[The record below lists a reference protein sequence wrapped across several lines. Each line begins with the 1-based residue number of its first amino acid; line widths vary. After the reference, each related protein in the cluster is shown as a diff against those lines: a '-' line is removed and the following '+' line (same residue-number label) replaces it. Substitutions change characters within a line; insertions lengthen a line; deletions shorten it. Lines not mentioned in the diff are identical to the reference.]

1 MKQKIFIDF
10 GIGNNF
16 NKSIKAKSLQ
26 DYYTIAIDKRRYN
39 EYNEYKTFVDQY
51 IIGDWRE
58 EYDIPLADE
67 WICTSCFEHIS
78 PNEVES
84 SIQGIIK
91 KVKPRSQGRFFV
103 DLTDHEGGFKHYDG
117 WKHPW
122 SYLNT
127 IKHDEWYKIFRKY
140 FLFDFEKHYLIKNN
154 ELLPSGIQLLN
165 VKVKNENNL
174 R

>member
-91 KVKPRSQGRFFV
+91 KVKPRSQGKFFV
-103 DLTDHEGGFKHYDG
+103 DLTDHKGGF
-117 WKHPW
+117 
-122 SYLNT
+122 
-127 IKHDEWYKIFRKY
+127 
-140 FLFDFEKHYLIKNN
+140 
-154 ELLPSGIQLLN
+154 
-165 VKVKNENNL
+165 
-174 R
+174 